1 MDIIL
6 QQDVPNLGN
15 QDELVTVKNGYA
27 RNYLIPKKLGIIAT
41 PDVKK
46 MHEEILRQ
54 KAHKEEKVRKEAEK
68 MAESLKG
75 VDLQIGAKTSSKGK
89 IFGSVTNIQIAEEL
103 GKKGYTIERKNITIN
118 EDSVKEIG
126 KYSAKVKLYKDIV
139 IEVPF
144 EISAE

>member
-54 KAHKEEKVRKEAEK
+54 KAHKEEKARKEAEK

-75 VDLQIGAKTSSKGK
+75 VELQIGAKTSSKGK

>member
-15 QDELVTVKNGYA
+15 KDELVTVKNGYA
-27 RNYLIPKKLGIIAT
+27 RNFLIPKKLGVIAT
-41 PDVKK
+41 PGVKK
-46 MHEEILRQ
+46 MHEEIVRQ
-54 KAHKEEKVRKEAEK
+54 KAHKEQKAREEAEK

-75 VDLQIGAKTSSKGK
+75 MELQIGAKTSSKGK

-103 GKKGYTIERKNITIN
+103 NKKGYNIERKNITIN
-118 EDSVKEIG
+118 EDSVKEVG
-126 KYSAKVKLYKDIV
+126 KYSAKVKLYKDIGV
-139 IEVPF
+139 EISF